1 MFPFKH
7 LKRALP
13 VVALLTTAAFFTTPA
28 SAQVNPGG
36 EKGGGSHGLTFNG
49 KGQNGAGDTH
59 GLNFTN
65 SGKTDVPGQKNGEP
79 IYMNKGKDG
88 AGDTHRLN
96 VNTGKIDPPNPDLGA
111 KTGADA
117 RWSTPGLTRRQHAP
131 RGRAAYFG
139 MNGAGRSA
147 LPSSVQQTRYCD
159 RGTPRQPAPYPFT
172 SYCLLR

>member
-79 IYMNKGKDG
+79 IYMSKGKDG

-96 VNTGKIDPPNPDLGA
+96 VNTGKIDPPNPDIAG
-111 KTGADA
+111 KGK
-117 RWSTPGLTRRQHAP
+117 
-131 RGRAAYFG
+131 
-139 MNGAGRSA
+139 NGAGDAEALEAYTPAVGQRGSA
-147 LPSSVQQTRYCD
+147 DQKTNTGNGHDAGSAKSTKIHPDLMRTGQGS
-159 RGTPRQPAPYPFT
+159 
-172 SYCLLR
+172 